1 MLTLEKLADKMR
13 PSHNHICILYDSELV
28 RLIGVHEDEVDFYYV
43 VQNHKGKIF
52 HASAV
57 GACVSLKDCYPAD
70 RYASMDNIFSL
81 NGAIPVAHFQVTQ
94 NLTENPF
101 RMRG

>member
-13 PSHNHICILYDSELV
+13 PFHNHICILYDAELV
-28 RLIGVHEDEVDFYYV
+28 RLIGVHEDQVDLYYV
-43 VQNHKGKIF
+43 VQNRQGKVSY
-52 HASAV
+52 ASAV

-70 RYASMDNIFSL
+70 RYESMDHLFSL
-81 NGAIPVAHFQVTQ
+81 NGAPAVAHFQVTQ